1 MPKGTVTYVIK
12 FIWIQVR
19 QAVTHLFHFV
29 HYRRHLSK
37 ARTSTAL
44 HSVCT
49 IIYAAKL
56 AQNGGSVKKFVK
68 DLHTFLE
75 GGEQ

>member
-1 MPKGTVTYVIK
+1 MFLGAPSSDAP
-12 FIWIQVR
+12 F
-19 QAVTHLFHFV
+19 
-29 HYRRHLSK
+29 
-37 ARTSTAL
+37 
-44 HSVCT
+44 
-49 IIYAAKL
+49 YAAKL